1 MAFLSNSNISQN
13 LKKMAYICSVAENY
27 IYRKLKDEF
36 KAHPVFNRDEL
47 LSFFHQYEPDLAEGT
62 FTWRVYDLKKR
73 NIIRNVRKGVYAL
86 NNQQAFE
93 PALNDTTKSIS
104 KLIEKKFD
112 PHFYSIWDT
121 IWLNEFIELQATT
134 SMVVLEV
141 EKGFMDSVFFFLKDE
156 GFTDVFVKPDT
167 GLIEKYASEAQHP
180 VIIKPFL
187 SRSPVQLIGGVKV
200 PSLEKILVDI
210 YCDDHIYYAF
220 QGSQLKQIYRN
231 AVAKYS
237 LNFSTLLNY
246 ARRRNREDEIKNL
259 LLNAVDKDFKKII
272 E

>member
-1 MAFLSNSNISQN
+1 V
-13 LKKMAYICSVAENY
+13 AYICNVAENF
-27 IYRKLKDEF
+27 IYRKLRDEF

-47 LSFFHQYEPDLAEGT
+47 LRFFHQYEPDLAEGT
-62 FTWRVYDLKKR
+62 FTWRIYDLKKR
-73 NIIRNVRKGVYAL
+73 NIIRDVKKGIYAL

-93 PALNDTTKSIS
+93 PALNDTIKSIS
-104 KLIEKKFD
+104 KLVEKRFD
-112 PHFYSIWDT
+112 PNFYNIWDT

-134 SMVVLEV
+134 SMVVLEA
-141 EKGFMDSVFFFLKDE
+141 EKGFMDSMFYFLKDE
-156 GFTDVFVKPDT
+156 EITEVFVNPDT
-167 GLIEKYASEAQHP
+167 GLMEKYASEAQHP

-187 SRSPVQLIGGVKV
+187 SRSPVQLIEGIKV

-210 YCDDHIYYAF
+210 YCDDHIYYPF
-220 QGSQLKQIYRN
+220 QGNQLVQIYRN

-246 ARRRNREDEIKNL
+246 ARRRNRGDEIKNL

>member
-1 MAFLSNSNISQN
+1 
-13 LKKMAYICSVAENY
+13 MAYICNVAENY

-47 LSFFHQYEPDLAEGT
+47 LSFFHQYEPDLVEGT
-62 FTWRVYDLKKR
+62 FTWRIYDLKKR
-73 NIIRNVRKGVYAL
+73 NIIRDVKKGVYAL
-86 NNQQAFE
+86 NNQQPFG
-93 PALNDTTKSIS
+93 PTLNDTIKSINN
-104 KLIEKKFD
+104 LVKKRVD
-112 PHFYSIWDT
+112 LNFYNIWDT

-134 SMVVLEV
+134 SMIVLEV
-141 EKGFMDSVFFFLKDE
+141 EKGLMDSVFFFLKDK

-167 GLIEKYASEAQHP
+167 DLIEKYASEAQHP

-187 SRSPVQLIGGVKV
+187 SRSPVQLIEEVKV

-210 YCDDHIYYAF
+210 CCDDHIYYAF
-220 QGSQLKQIYRN
+220 QGNQLKQIYRN
-231 AVAKYS
+231 AIAKYS

-246 ARRRNREDEIKNL
+246 ARRRNREDEIKEL
-259 LLNAVDKDFKKII
+259 LLNAVDKDLKKII